1 MRLEAEGWLR
11 LLYDLAYNIIY
22 LYIYIYIYIYIL
34 YGLANDEKSNV
45 GSSTGKE

>member
-22 LYIYIYIYIYIL
+22 FIYIYIL
-34 YGLANDEKSNV
+34 YGLANDEKPNV

>member
-22 LYIYIYIYIYIL
+22 FIYIYIYIL
-34 YGLANDEKSNV
+34 YGLANDEKPNV